1 VAVNIRSWTKRLSNL
16 HILDNQGKL
25 SLGGLLVIGV
35 VAGLLQV
42 HLRYPLNIPG
52 HHGLEWMA
60 LLLFGR
66 CLGTQRY
73 AATILASAAAASY
86 LIQSPFVVVAHSMKP
101 AVIFLL
107 TGFCS
112 DALYPV
118 TRKYLPLIVNA
129 GLIGGLAFIVKPL
142 VMYVLFMLASLE
154 VGMFVKHPDYLP
166 FMTHFLFGMVGG
178 IGGGMMAKVVL
189 ALAAKY

>member
-1 VAVNIRSWTKRLSNL
+1 
-16 HILDNQGKL
+16 
-25 SLGGLLVIGV
+25 
-35 VAGLLQV
+35 
-42 HLRYPLNIPG
+42 
-52 HHGLEWMA
+52 MA

-66 CLGTQRY
+66 CLGAHRY

-101 AVIFLL
+101 AFIFLL

-118 TRKYLPLIVNA
+118 TRNYLPLTVNA
-129 GLIGGLAFIVKPL
+129 GLIGGLAFIAKPL
-142 VMYVLFMLASLE
+142 MMYLLFMLTSLQ

-166 FMTHFLFGMVGG
+166 FVTHFLFGMVGG
-178 IGGGMMAKVVL
+178 IGGGMMARVVQ
-189 ALAAKY
+189 AIGSKY